1 MSTIQLPGL
10 ATGID
15 TQMLI
20 AQLMAIERRTV
31 TMYESRKDSYD
42 QKKDALSDIES
53 KLGTLRTTV
62 RDLSDE
68 NKLRAFNVASSDA
81 DIITA
86 DATYNA
92 FEGNHTI
99 VVNQLA
105 TAERSVHT
113 AGLEYAEDYVGEGTF
128 IYSYNHKEVIITTTT
143 ETTLSDLVGLINN
156 DAENPGVTAGLLYY
170 NDAYHLVLSGDDAG
184 TDYEI
189 SINESNTE
197 VWQMNWEFT
206 TDGDNAT
213 LSTKITDLDQFSGTL
228 GSGDTITISGTN
240 HSGAGITPVQLT
252 VTANTRIEH
261 LISEINDAFDGI
273 AKAVFENGR
282 IILTADT
289 YGESDMSIDLDFS
302 SSTATLTLPTE
313 TTDWDVT
320 NGGDVDASLE
330 DFAGEEYFTETQ
342 GAQDSQIKVDGWPPE
357 PEEWITRSSNTI
369 DDVISGVTLHLH
381 DTTDENGEQI
391 TLNRDVASIK
401 SKINKFVEAYNDA
414 VAYIK
419 EKTGYNDVLK
429 TAGILMGDFVVRTIK
444 EQISSPLYS
453 QTEGFIEDLDTFLTP
468 AHIGFELDKDG
479 MLSFDSGE
487 FDEAI
492 AEDYLGVLA
501 VLGANKSGSSDS
513 ASVKFYGASS
523 NYTTAG
529 SYRVRIV
536 YDGSGNLSE
545 ASFKLASESDSAYR
559 AATILGNVITGDS
572 TFDDNGNAAYGE
584 NGLQVT
590 APTTG
595 TPGSTIYATIRVKQ
609 GFTGAI
615 EDALDRMLKA
625 TTGSIQIDQEHVS
638 DQIKLLQDKI
648 DAEEKRLEA
657 REERL
662 VAQFA
667 RLEKTLSLL
676 QGQLQYLGLS

>member
-15 TQMLI
+15 TQTLI

-31 TMYESRKDSYD
+31 EMYESRKETYEE
-42 QKKDALSDIES
+42 KKDALSEIET
-53 KLGTLRTTV
+53 KLGTLRTSV
-62 RDLSDE
+62 SALSDYD
-68 NKLRAFNVASSDA
+68 KLRAFNVASSDE
-81 DIITA
+81 DVITA

-99 VVNQLA
+99 IVNQLA
-105 TAERSVHT
+105 AAERWVHT
-113 AGLEYAEDYVGEGTF
+113 SGLEYEEDYVGEGTF

-170 NDAYHLVLSGDDAG
+170 NDAYHLVLSGNDAG
-184 TDYEI
+184 TDYEV
-189 SINESNTE
+189 SINASNTE
-197 VWQMNWEFT
+197 VWEMNWEFT
-206 TDGDNAT
+206 ADGDNAT

-228 GSGDTITISGTN
+228 GVGDTITISGYD
-240 HSGAGITPVQLT
+240 HSGAEITPVQLT

-261 LISEINDAFDGI
+261 LLGEINDAFDGI

-313 TTDWDVT
+313 TSNWDVT
-320 NGGDVDASLE
+320 EGGDVDASLTG
-330 DFAGEEYFTETQ
+330 FAEADFTETQ
-342 GAQDSQIKVDGWPPE
+342 QAQDSQIKVDGWPPAA
-357 PEEWITRSSNTI
+357 EEWITRSSNTI
-369 DDVISGVTLHLH
+369 DDVITGVTLHLH
-381 DTTDENGEQI
+381 DTTDESGEQI

-401 SKINKFVEAYNDA
+401 TKINKFVEAYNEA
-414 VAYIK
+414 VSYIK

-479 MLSFDSGE
+479 MLSFDAGV

-513 ASVKFYGASS
+513 SSIKFYSASS

-529 SYRVRIV
+529 SYRVKIV
-536 YDGSGNLSE
+536 YDGSGNLSQ
-545 ASFKLASESDSAYR
+545 AYFKLASEGDSAYR
-559 AATILGNVITGDS
+559 AATILGNVITGNS
-572 TFDDNGNAAYGE
+572 TFDDNGNPVYGE

-595 TPGSTIYATIRVKQ
+595 TAGSTIYATIRVRQ
-609 GFTGAI
+609 GFTGAM

-625 TTGSIQIDQEHVS
+625 TTGSINIDQEHIN
-638 DQIKLLQDKI
+638 DQIELLQNKI
-648 DAEEKRLEA
+648 DAEEERLEA

-662 VAQFA
+662 IARFA
-667 RLEKTLSLL
+667 RLEKTLTLL
-676 QGQLQYLGLS
+676 QSQLNYINQL

>member
-15 TQMLI
+15 TQALI
-20 AQLMAIERRTV
+20 AALMAIERRTV
-31 TMYESRKDSYD
+31 TMYETRKEGYD
-42 QKKDALSDIES
+42 EKKDALSDIES

-62 RDLSDE
+62 RDLSDA
-68 NKLRAFNVASSDA
+68 NKLRSFNVASSDA
-81 DIITA
+81 DIISA
-86 DATYNA
+86 EATYNA

-105 TAERSVHT
+105 SAERWVHT
-113 AGLEYAEDYVGEGTF
+113 AGLEYAEDYVDEGTF

-143 ETTLSDLVGLINN
+143 DTTLSDLVGLINN
-156 DAENPGVTAGLLYY
+156 DANNPGVTAGLLYY
-170 NDAYHLVLSGDDAG
+170 NDGYHLVLSGNDAG
-184 TDYEI
+184 TDYGI
-189 SINESNTE
+189 SVNASSTE

-206 TDGDNAT
+206 ADGDNAT
-213 LSTKITDLDQFSGTL
+213 LSTKITELDQFDGTL
-228 GSGDTITISGTN
+228 GTGDTITISGTD
-240 HSGAGITPVQLT
+240 HSGAAITPVQLT

-261 LISEINDAFDGI
+261 LIGEINDAFDGV
-273 AKAVFENGR
+273 AKAVFENGQ
-282 IILTADT
+282 IILTDDT
-289 YGESDMSIDLDFS
+289 SGDSGISIDLDFT

-320 NGGDVDASLE
+320 EGGDVDASLVG
-330 DFAGEEYFTETQ
+330 FAETDFTETQ
-342 GAQDSQIKVDGWPPE
+342 QAQDSQIKVDGWPPAAE
-357 PEEWITRSSNTI
+357 DWITRSSNTI

-381 DTTDENGEQI
+381 DTTDETGEQI
-391 TLNRDVASIK
+391 TMTRDVASIK
-401 SKINKFVEAYNDA
+401 TKIDKFVEAYNDA

-453 QTEGFIEDLDTFLTP
+453 QTMGFIEDLDTFLTP

-479 MLSFDSGE
+479 MLSFDAGE

-501 VLGANKSGSSDS
+501 LLGADKSGSSDG
-513 ASVKFYGASS
+513 ANVRFYGASS
-523 NYTTAG
+523 DYTTAG
-529 SYRVRIV
+529 SYRVKVV

-545 ASFKLASESDSAYR
+545 AYFKLSSESDSAYR
-559 AATILGNVITGDS
+559 AATIVDNVITGDS
-572 TFDDNGNAAYGE
+572 TFDDNGNAVYGE

-595 TPGSTIYATIRVKQ
+595 TPGGTIYATIRVKQ
-609 GFTGAI
+609 GFTGAM
-615 EDALDRMLKA
+615 EDTLDRMLKA
-625 TTGSIQIDQEHVS
+625 TTGSIQIDQEHIS

-648 DAEEKRLEA
+648 DAEEKRLEV

-662 VAQFA
+662 IGRFA
-667 RLEKTLSLL
+667 RLEKMLSLL
-676 QGQLQYLGLS
+676 RSQMSYLGLGT

>member
-15 TQMLI
+15 TQALI

-31 TMYESRKDSYD
+31 TMYESRKETYD

-53 KLGTLRTTV
+53 KLSSLRTTV

-68 NKLRAFNVASSDA
+68 SKLRAFNVASSDE

-86 DATYNA
+86 EATYNA

-99 VVNQLA
+99 VVGQLA
-105 TAERSVHT
+105 AAERWVHT

-170 NDAYHLVLSGDDAG
+170 NDAYHLVLSSNDAG

-189 SINESNTE
+189 SVNESNTE
-197 VWQMNWEFT
+197 VLQMNWEFT
-206 TDGDNAT
+206 DSGENAT

-228 GSGDTITISGTN
+228 GASDTITISGTDK
-240 HSGAGITPVQLT
+240 SGNPIADVVLT
-252 VTANTRIEH
+252 VTAYTRIEH
-261 LISEINDAFDGI
+261 LIGEINDAFDGI
-273 AKAVFENGR
+273 AKAVFENGK
-282 IILTADT
+282 IILTDDT
-289 YGESDMSIDLDFS
+289 SGASDISVDLNFTS
-302 SSTATLTLPTE
+302 ATATLTLPTE
-313 TTDWDVT
+313 TSDWDVT
-320 NGGDVDASLE
+320 EGDTTFASLI
-330 DFAGEEYFTETQ
+330 DFAGSDFTETQ
-342 GAQDSQIKVDGWPPE
+342 QAQDSQIKVDGWPPAAE
-357 PEEWITRSSNTI
+357 DWITRSSNTI

-401 SKINKFVEAYNDA
+401 TKINKFVEAYNEA

-444 EQISSPLYS
+444 ERISSPLYS

-468 AHIGFELDKDG
+468 AHIGFELDRDG
-479 MLSFDSGE
+479 MLSFDAGQ

-513 ASVKFYGASS
+513 ASVKFYSASS

-545 ASFKLASESDSAYR
+545 ASFKLASEGDSAYR
-559 AATILGNVITGDS
+559 AATILGNVITGNS
-572 TFDDNGNAAYGE
+572 TFDDNGNPAYGE

-595 TPGSTIYATIRVKQ
+595 TPSSTIYATIQVKQ

-615 EDALDRMLKA
+615 EDALDKMLKA
-625 TTGSIQIDQEHVS
+625 TTGSINIDQEHIG

-662 VAQFA
+662 IGQFA
-667 RLEKTLSLL
+667 RLEKSLSLL
-676 QGQLQYLGLS
+676 QGQMQYLGLG